1 MFIELVLSDGRK
13 TIIKV
18 EDIEKVVEKNTRSD
32 YKAKVITKNG
42 FYYTRTSYEKIKEM
56 INKCTQ

>member
-1 MFIELVLSDGRK
+1 MFIELDLSDGRK

-18 EDIEKVVEKNTRSD
+18 EDIERVVENIKRSD

-42 FYYTRTSYEKIKEM
+42 YYYTRTSYETIKER
-56 INKCTQ
+56 INQCMQ